1 MTLCEP
7 ADPRKVVHT
16 GVLGILLV
24 LPWLAPWSP
33 GPLPNVVPL
42 LISWACIGLLMV
54 VGQGVRPL
62 DMARAWAIAAG
73 ASSVIGLLQYFGQ
86 AGALSPWVHA
96 PPSLGEAM
104 GNLRQRNQL
113 ATLTGIGIVA
123 VLWWAQQ
130 GLRRASAWALL
141 ALLALGHAA
150 TNSRTGLLQMLL
162 VAGMVLGWSRLAV
175 PSQHR
180 LCWRLALGTLG
191 LYAVALWA
199 LPQLLSLGTGQDSLN
214 ALTRLGLD
222 DGCGSRKVLWRN
234 VLHLIG
240 EKPWWGWGWGELKYA
255 HYSTRYPGER
265 FCEIL
270 GNAHNGPLHL
280 AFVFGV
286 PMAALILLGLLAL
299 TLALRPW
306 RPRQAEHT
314 LAWGVLAVIGLHS
327 LLEFPLWYGP
337 FQMAVLLCAVL
348 LLGRAPS
355 YLRGAQ
361 PLLWVTGCGIL
372 VAAALIAVD
381 YARVRQIF
389 IPENQRTRIWSG
401 NAMDVAKSS
410 LMFRTT
416 ADFAEFSLTPVTPKN
431 AAHIRQTGLQMLHY
445 SPEPKVIRKVVEAAQ
460 ILGDCSTAVRHQELM
475 KIAFP
480 AEPIQRLTES
490 RPANGAA
497 MVTVQGC
504 PP

>member
-7 ADPRKVVHT
+7 ADPRKVIHT

-348 LLGRAPS
+348 LMQGLTVPTARQQN
-355 YLRGAQ
+355 LRFAG
-361 PLLWVTGCGIL
+361 VGIL
-372 VAAALIAVD
+372 MATFVIAID
-381 YARVRQIF
+381 YARVSQIF
-389 IPENQRTRIWSG
+389 LPAPKRWSIASASPLELAQR
-401 NAMDVAKSS
+401 S
-410 LMFRTT
+410 LLFQGT
-416 ADFAEFSLTPVTPKN
+416 ARFAEFTLTPVTSDN
-431 AAHIRQTGLQMLHY
+431 AADMLKTGEGVLHY
-445 SPEPKVIRKVVEAAQ
+445 SPEPQVIRQVIKAAT
-460 ILGDCSTAVRHQELM
+460 LAGDDRAATRHRQQL

-480 AEPIQRLTES
+480 QERGEP
-490 RPANGAA
+490 
-497 MVTVQGC
+497 
-504 PP
+504 